1 MGNIDEKQVLKCRER
16 IEAIFIDKQIKLELF
31 LEDSHFVII
40 FTWICKNSLFFLAI
54 MKDWVIGNL
63 ALQWTDFLFL
73 FLKKSK

>member
-1 MGNIDEKQVLKCRER
+1 M
-16 IEAIFIDKQIKLELF
+16 KLELF

-63 ALQWTDFLFL
+63 ALQWIDFLFL